1 MVGDLCKLKPCPCLP
16 SLPVQTLLC
25 VCVIDFVLG
34 LLGDHLLSLQ
44 CRCLDLESK
53 GHLSPVKPLAMD
65 NLLTSAL
72 PTAKPS
78 KPRGVRAAPVELVE
92 EKEVKEKRVK
102 EKEEKSMLDFL
113 KDGWGT

>member
-1 MVGDLCKLKPCPCLP
+1 
-16 SLPVQTLLC
+16 
-25 VCVIDFVLG
+25 
-34 LLGDHLLSLQ
+34 
-44 CRCLDLESK
+44 
-53 GHLSPVKPLAMD
+53 MD

-72 PTAKPS
+72 PTAKPP